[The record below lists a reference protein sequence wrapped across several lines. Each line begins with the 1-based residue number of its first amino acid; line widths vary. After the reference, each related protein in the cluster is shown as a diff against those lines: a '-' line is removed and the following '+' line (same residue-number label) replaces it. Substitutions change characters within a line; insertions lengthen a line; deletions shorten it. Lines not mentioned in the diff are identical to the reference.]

1 MYFYWLL
8 KFNNNFIIQY
18 ADFDNL
24 SYAQIPY
31 IYFTFPIAMS
41 KMIYAHYAFGRSSID
56 AMVNSNYNF
65 TSICDMFNG
74 TSCHILFR
82 DGVGRNSQDSGFAIW
97 LGII

>member
-1 MYFYWLL
+1 MFSVSFCIFSYIILLSLSYFNL
-8 KFNNNFIIQY
+8 KSKINNGFIIQY

-31 IYFTFPIAMS
+31 IDFTFPIAMS

-56 AMVNSNYNF
+56 AMVNTNYNF

-82 DGVGRNSQDSGFAIW
+82 
-97 LGII
+97 